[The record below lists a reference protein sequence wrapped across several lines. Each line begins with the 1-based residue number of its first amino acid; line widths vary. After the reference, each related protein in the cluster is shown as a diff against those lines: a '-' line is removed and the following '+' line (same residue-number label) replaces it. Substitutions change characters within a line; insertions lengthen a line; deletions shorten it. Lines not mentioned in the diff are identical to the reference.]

1 MGGQWDIVN
10 SKTQWIHSPIMGSA
24 IAGFIWGFHP
34 TWFYYLGPNPL
45 LSEELRQ
52 IQTAM
57 DFIGSLWE
65 RMNGIKWGHTT
76 YHTSRLEIIP

>member
-1 MGGQWDIVN
+1 
-10 SKTQWIHSPIMGSA
+10 MGSA

-65 RMNGIKWGHTT
+65 RMNGI
-76 YHTSRLEIIP
+76 